1 MLLALL
7 IPFSVSQAQQGPDPS
22 FPTPPRISLLD
33 GQASF
38 WRPGAENWAPAVL
51 NTPLAPG
58 DSLYTGPDT
67 TAEVQIGPHTYVRL
81 RDSTQ
86 LQVSDVESDYMQIKL
101 TAGEASLDVR
111 EIAPGQTIEVDTPN
125 AAYTVQRRGYYRLSV
140 DEDSTSFVTR
150 RGGAAE
156 VTPAGGGTTRIE
168 PGEELVASGTD
179 EATLRGYAAPP
190 LDEWDRWNY
199 ERTDWLLE
207 SISARYVPAGV
218 YGASELDQYGRWRN
232 VEQYGPV
239 WIPTA
244 VPAGWTPYSAGH
256 WIYDPLFGWTWVDNA
271 PWGYAPFH
279 YGRWVFV
286 GGYWAWAP
294 GPRVA
299 RPVYAPALVAWYHGG
314 PAGARG
320 GVSVGWVA
328 LGWGEPVSPW
338 WGPSHFAGRPYWG
351 GWGGPRVIN
360 RTVISN
366 TTVVTNVT
374 HITYVNA
381 QVHNAV
387 IETNSERLGRGDHDF
402 RRAAPD
408 DVRRWRPSER
418 GADVRP
424 SAASLVPVEGHA
436 VRPPRQD
443 EERRVV
449 ALHPPR
455 DPGERLHAAGLRPT
469 EKAGPPPRIASPATS
484 PAASPAQLPA
494 AASPR
499 ERERGRE
506 QQTEQRRG
514 PNGDRGYPPAAVP
527 RPTPQANVRPN
538 AVPQQPPRAAQAER
552 APQAERVPQAPP
564 PRFSE
569 RSARAQP
576 QPQQQAP
583 GPESATR
590 SRPAPEQRAR
600 SAPAPEQ
607 RARTAPAQEQRAR
620 GAPAQERGRQ
630 AAAENRKLPGESA
643 MKLRPHPEK
652 GKKEERPREERP
664 QR

>member
-1 MLLALL
+1 MPSLTEELRMLRIWVLLALL
-7 IPFSVSQAQQGPDPS
+7 IPFGVSQAQEGPEPS

-33 GQASF
+33 GEASF
-38 WRPGAENWAPAVL
+38 WRPGAQNWAPAVL
-51 NTPLAPG
+51 NTPLESG
-58 DSLYTGPDT
+58 DSLYTGPET
-67 TAEVQIGPHTYVRL
+67 TAEVQIGPHAYVRL

-86 LQVSDVESDYMQIKL
+86 LQVSDVEPDFLQIKL

-111 EIAPGQTIEVDTPN
+111 EIAPGHTIEVDTPN
-125 AAYTVQRRGYYRLSV
+125 AAYTVERRGYYRLNV

-156 VTPAGGGTTRIE
+156 VTPAGQGTTRID
-168 PGEELVASGTD
+168 PGEELVVSGTD
-179 EATLRGYAAPP
+179 DARLHGYAAPE

-199 ERTDWLLE
+199 ERTDYLLE

-218 YGASELDQYGRWRN
+218 YGASELDQYGRWRS
-232 VEQYGPV
+232 VDQYGPV
-239 WIPTA
+239 WIPTS

-279 YGRWVFV
+279 YGRWVYV

-314 PAGARG
+314 PAGSAG

-338 WGPSHFAGRPYWG
+338 WGPSSFAGRPNWG
-351 GWGGPRVIN
+351 GWGGPRVVN

-374 HITYVNA
+374 NITYVNA

-387 IETNSERLGRGDHDF
+387 IMTNSERLGRGDHDYA
-402 RRAAPD
+402 RAAPQ

-424 SAASLVPVEGHA
+424 SAASLVPVEGRA
-436 VRPPRQD
+436 VRPPRQ
-443 EERRVV
+443 ETERRVV

-455 DPGERLHAAGLRPT
+455 DPGERLHAAGLRPP
-469 EKAGPPPRIASPATS
+469 ENAGPPPRIASPA
-484 PAASPAQLPA
+484 ASPASQPA
-494 AASPR
+494 VSGPR

-506 QQTEQRRG
+506 QPEQRRAG
-514 PNGDRGYPPAAVP
+514 NGGQGNPPVAVP
-527 RPTPQANVRPN
+527 APSPQANVRPN
-538 AVPQQPPRAAQAER
+538 AVPQQPPRAQQAER

-564 PRFSE
+564 PRFSG
-569 RSARAQP
+569 RPAQTQP
-576 QPQQQAP
+576 QPQQHANV
-583 GPESATR
+583 PESA
-590 SRPAPEQRAR
+590 AR
-600 SAPAPEQ
+600 NRPAPEQ
-607 RARTAPAQEQRAR
+607 RARTAPAQDQRAR
-620 GAPAQERGRQ
+620 SAPAQERGRQ
-630 AAAENRKLPGESA
+630 AAAAEKKGKLPGESA
-643 MKLRPHPEK
+643 MKLRPRPEK
-652 GKKEERPREERP
+652 GKKEEQPRKD
-664 QR
+664 

>member
-1 MLLALL
+1 MLRVLALLALL
-7 IPFSVSQAQQGPDPS
+7 LPFGVSQAQEGPDPS

-38 WRPGAENWAPAVL
+38 WRPGAQNWAPAVL
-51 NTPLAPG
+51 NTPLEPG

-67 TAEVQIGPHTYVRL
+67 TAEVQIGPHAYVRL

-86 LQVSDVESDYMQIKL
+86 LQVSDVEPDFLQIKL

-111 EIAPGQTIEVDTPN
+111 EIAPGHTIEVDTPN
-125 AAYTVQRRGYYRLSV
+125 AAYTVERRGYYRLNV

-156 VTPAGGGTTRIE
+156 VTPAGQGTTRID
-168 PGEELVASGTD
+168 PGEELVVSGTD
-179 EATLRGYAAPP
+179 DARLQGYAAPE

-199 ERTDWLLE
+199 ERTDYLLE

-218 YGASELDQYGRWRN
+218 YGASELDQYGRWRS
-232 VEQYGPV
+232 VDQYGPV
-239 WIPTA
+239 WIPTS
-244 VPAGWTPYSAGH
+244 VPQGWTPYSAGH

-279 YGRWVFV
+279 YGRWVYV

-294 GPRVA
+294 GPHVA

-314 PAGARG
+314 PGGGGA
-320 GVSVGWVA
+320 SVGWVA

-351 GWGGPRVIN
+351 GWGGPRV
-360 RTVISN
+360 
-366 TTVVTNVT
+366 VTNVT

-381 QVHNAV
+381 QYRNAV
-387 IETNSERLGRGDHDF
+387 MESNSDRFGRGDHDF
-402 RRAAPD
+402 RRAAPE

-424 SAASLVPVEGHA
+424 SAASLVPVEGRA
-436 VRPPRQD
+436 VRPPRQE

-455 DPGERLHAAGLRPT
+455 DPGERLHAAGLRPP
-469 EKAGPPPRIASPATS
+469 EHSGPPPRIASPA
-484 PAASPAQLPA
+484 ASPAPQPA
-494 AASPR
+494 ATSPR

-506 QQTEQRRG
+506 QAEQRRG
-514 PNGDRGYPPAAVP
+514 GNGGRGNPPAAVP
-527 RPTPQANVRPN
+527 APSPQANARFG
-538 AVPQQPPRAAQAER
+538 AGPQPER
-552 APQAERVPQAPP
+552 IPQAPP
-564 PRFSE
+564 PRFSG
-569 RSARAQP
+569 RPAQP
-576 QPQQQAP
+576 QPQTPPQQQTQP
-583 GPESATR
+583 QPQP
-590 SRPAPEQRAR
+590 RPQQ
-600 SAPAPEQ
+600 S
-607 RARTAPAQEQRAR
+607 ARTAPAQEQRAR
-620 GAPAQERGRQ
+620 SAPPQDQRARSAPAQEHAR
-630 AAAENRKLPGESA
+630 AAAPAEKKGKLPGESA

-652 GKKEERPREERP
+652 GKKEERPRNKD
-664 QR
+664 